1 MTEQYSDASL
11 MSSIYFPEAKEAS
24 AKWWKKNGSGMITDI
39 VNDIVNK
46 LPVEYNLAPW
56 VTTKLEVV

>member
-1 MTEQYSDASL
+1 
-11 MSSIYFPEAKEAS
+11 
-24 AKWWKKNGSGMITDI
+24 MITDI

-56 VTTKLEVV
+56 VTTKLEV

>member
-1 MTEQYSDASL
+1 MTEQHSDASF

-24 AKWWKKNGSGMITDI
+24 AKWWKKNGSGVITDI

-46 LPVEYNLAPW
+46 LPVEYNLAAW
-56 VTTKLEVV
+56 VTTKLEV